1 MVSPIYN
8 FLKFKM
14 SVAPIFKGT
23 CVAYDET
30 NVRYS
35 YLSSGTIQ
43 FLDNCVGV
51 EDKIVSGGSFWHVY
65 PNIRY
70 HSDGKCL
77 ERIIAVQESGE
88 LCCFISKFDLHMD
101 VVEIDGIHSIAANK
115 SLLVVDGSVMFNGN
129 NLNKYNM
136 IRERDE
142 GFVVEGRARAI
153 EITY

>member
-51 EDKIVSGGSFWHVY
+51 ENKIVSSGSFWHVY

-70 HSDGKCL
+70 DGDGKCL

-88 LCCFISKFDLHMD
+88 LCCFISKLDLEMN
-101 VVEIDGIHSIAANK
+101 VVEISGTHCVEAGK
-115 SLLVVDGSVMFNGN
+115 SLLIVDGSVMFNN
-129 NLNKYNM
+129 TNIQKYNM

-153 EITY
+153 EIR